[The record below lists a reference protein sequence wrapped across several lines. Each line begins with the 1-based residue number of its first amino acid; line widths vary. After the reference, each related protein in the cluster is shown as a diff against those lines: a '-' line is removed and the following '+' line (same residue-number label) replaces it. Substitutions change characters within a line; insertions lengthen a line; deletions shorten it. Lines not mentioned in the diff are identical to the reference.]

1 MIATEFEYD
10 GIKSSVYGLY
20 ICSFDGARTG
30 TYSLGNDVTIHTVQA
45 PGKKQLIKSGSTW
58 ENPLTFQ
65 FQVAKYDCSSGVQ
78 EITSRELAH
87 IMRWLIRSD
96 NYHYLRFIQT
106 GWDNI
111 FYNCSLKLQKHEID
125 GKIYGLDI
133 EATCDSPWG
142 WSERKEY
149 TFDTTLSGKKSFNLY
164 NYSDEDGAL
173 LPDLVELQILSKEP
187 CDLTVINRFSC
198 RKEEETLEHKLVIH
212 NCSPGEILSMDKHK
226 NIVSNLP
233 HEQLY
238 NDFNHNFLHL
248 YSDLTNNENEISVSV
263 DCKMRILWREVRKG
277 VC

>member
-1 MIATEFEYD
+1 MIAAEFEYD

-20 ICSFDGARTG
+20 LCSFDGARTG
-30 TYSLGNDVTIHTVQA
+30 TYSLGSDVTIHTVHP

-65 FQVAKYDCSSGVQ
+65 FQIAKYDNSSGVQ

-96 NYHYLRFIQT
+96 NYHYLRFLQT

-111 FYNCSLKLQKHEID
+111 FYNCSLKLQKHEIA

-133 EATCDSPWG
+133 EATCDAPWG

-149 TFDTTLSGKKSFNLY
+149 IFDTVLAGKRTFTLY

-173 LPDLVELQILSKEP
+173 LPDLVEIQLLSKDE
-187 CDLTVINRFSC
+187 CDLIVTNQFTIPA
-198 RKEEETLEHKLVIH
+198 KEKQFEHKLIVNH
-212 NCSPGEILSMDKHK
+212 CSPGEILSMDKHK
-226 NIVSNLP
+226 NIVSSLP
-233 HEQLY
+233 HKQLS

-248 YSDLTNNENEISVSV
+248 YSDLSGNENKITVSA
-263 DCKMRILWREVRKG
+263 DCRIHILWREVRKG

>member
-1 MIATEFEYD
+1 MIAAEFEYN

-20 ICSFDGARTG
+20 LCSFDGPRTG
-30 TYSLGNDVTIHTVQA
+30 TYSLGNDVTIHTIQP
-45 PGKKQLIKSGSTW
+45 PGKKQLIRSGSTW

-65 FQVAKYDCSSGVQ
+65 FQVAKYDYKHGVQ

-96 NYHYLRFIQT
+96 NYHYLRFTQT

-111 FYNCSLKLQKHEID
+111 FYNCFLKLQKHEIA

-133 EATCDSPWG
+133 EATCDAPWG

-149 TFDTTLSGKKSFNLY
+149 IFDTTLAGKKSFNLY

-173 LPDLVELQILSKEP
+173 LPDLVEIQILSKEKS
-187 CDLTVINRFSC
+187 DLIITNQFNIPA
-198 RKEEETLEHKLVIH
+198 KERQLENKLIVN
-212 NCSPGEILSMDKHK
+212 NCLPGEILSMDKHK
-226 NIVSNLP
+226 NIVSSLP

-238 NDFNHNFLHL
+238 NDFNHDFLHL
-248 YSDLTNNENEISVSV
+248 YRDFSGNENQISVSV
-263 DCKMRILWREVRKG
+263 DCRIRILWREVRKG

>member
-20 ICSFDGARTG
+20 ICSFDGTRTG
-30 TYSLGNDVTIHTVQA
+30 TYSLGNDVTINTVRS
-45 PGKKQLIKSGSTW
+45 PGKKQLIRSGSTW
-58 ENPLTFQ
+58 ENPLIFQ
-65 FQVAKYDCSSGVQ
+65 FQVVKYDCNSGVQ

-111 FYNCSLKLQKHEID
+111 FYNCSLKLQKHEIA

-142 WSERKEY
+142 WSEQKEY
-149 TFDTTLSGKKSFNLY
+149 TFDTTVSGKRNFNLY

-173 LPDLVELQILSKEP
+173 LPDLFELQILSEQP
-187 CDLTVINRFSC
+187 CDLTVTNHFSA
-198 RKEEETLEHKLVIH
+198 RKEEKPLENKLVIY
-212 NCSPGEILSMDKHK
+212 NCKPGEILSMDKHK
-226 NIVSNLP
+226 NIISNLS
-233 HEQLY
+233 HEHLY
-238 NDFNHNFLHL
+238 DDFNHNFLHL
-248 YSDLTNNENEISVSV
+248 YSDLSSNENQISVTV
-263 DCKMRILWREVRKG
+263 DCKIRLLWREVRKG